1 MSGESVGESY
11 YQENYSDYERQN
23 STRKLEFYMRLV
35 RAWVPRNSRLHELG
49 VGLGYFLAYASP
61 EYSCTGSD
69 VNGYAVTEARRR
81 APRAVVSD
89 GSFEAIPKDPKPVV
103 VVAWDVLEHI
113 PALPGA
119 LDCIRERLT
128 ESGFLIGVVPVYDG
142 PLGWLVYRLDHDP
155 THIWKWSRHEWM
167 EVLRRHGFEVLQ

>member
-1 MSGESVGESY
+1 
-11 YQENYSDYERQN
+11 
-23 STRKLEFYMRLV
+23 
-35 RAWVPRNSRLHELG
+35 
-49 VGLGYFLAYASP
+49 
-61 EYSCTGSD
+61 
-69 VNGYAVTEARRR
+69 VTEARRR

-167 EVLRRHGFEVLQ
+167 EVLRRHGFEVLQWGGIIRRLLMNRWYFHATKPAPILRSIGSALWFVARKTNSQVV